1 MLLANPTASQY
12 ICNVYI
18 YIAPNEKI
26 YFNVLKINFV
36 HNADIFRSV
45 HFLLFGDILN
55 LYSDLAAPKITGFLN
70 KGRAQMFPNQDSG
83 LRMSAFRK
91 SEGNE
96 VPTRV
101 RKRIWEEGVDV
112 DGNMILG

>member
-1 MLLANPTASQY
+1 MVSVFETVNIMLLANPTASQY

-45 HFLLFGDILN
+45 HFLLFGDIL
-55 LYSDLAAPKITGFLN
+55 
-70 KGRAQMFPNQDSG
+70 
-83 LRMSAFRK
+83 FR
-91 SEGNE
+91 
-96 VPTRV
+96 
-101 RKRIWEEGVDV
+101 IHA
-112 DGNMILG
+112 MILS